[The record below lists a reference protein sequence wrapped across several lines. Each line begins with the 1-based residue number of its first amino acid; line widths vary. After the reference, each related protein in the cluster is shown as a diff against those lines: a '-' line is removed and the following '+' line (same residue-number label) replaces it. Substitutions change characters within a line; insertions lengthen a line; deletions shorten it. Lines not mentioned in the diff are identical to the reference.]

1 MVHSIGRSHW
11 NSVYFIEIQMD
22 RSAGIAIEVA
32 KQYEQSR
39 GWQVTSVES
48 ENRGFDL
55 ISQRQHPDDQNS
67 VEFKY
72 IEVKGRAGI
81 GEISV
86 TTNEFKTAERLQD
99 DYWLY
104 VVYHCATR
112 PEIHRVQNPARLEW
126 QAVVQVEHYK
136 TTSTEIL
143 KERVQ

>member
-1 MVHSIGRSHW
+1 MV
-11 NSVYFIEIQMD
+11 NDPEIE
-22 RSAGIAIEVA
+22 RIAIEVT

-55 ISQRQHPDDQNS
+55 ISQRKHPDDPNS

-86 TTNEFKTAERLQD
+86 TVNEYKTAQRLLD

-104 VVYHCATR
+104 VVYHCSSR
-112 PEIHRVQNPARLEW
+112 PEIHRIQNPAQLNW
-126 QAVVQVEHYK
+126 HAIVQVEHYLVEPDNIISK
-136 TTSTEIL
+136 SANQSEL
-143 KERVQ
+143 